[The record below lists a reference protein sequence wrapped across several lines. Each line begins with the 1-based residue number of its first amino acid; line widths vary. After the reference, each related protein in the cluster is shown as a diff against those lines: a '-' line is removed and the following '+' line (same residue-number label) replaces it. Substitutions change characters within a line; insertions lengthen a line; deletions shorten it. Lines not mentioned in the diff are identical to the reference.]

1 MKIVSAFELRF
12 PNWETQKT
20 EVKRF
25 LVQYVEMLTTE
36 SAVVYEGDGVMMSE
50 DRYLLELAKPAH
62 GGYSASAAKLKFAE
76 LLKDP
81 TAIRDK
87 QGGVDR
93 VRVSLDDHVKFIN
106 KFSRLK
112 QLIQSEQARKNLSD
126 SDVQNLENRVLSGH
140 DRGFANQ
147 DIDMLSMAQRMAKGA
162 GKGATAFD
170 AEHLQ
175 MGDLQGLLPE
185 PGSPAPKKKG
195 GNPDADE
202 DSLVLGR
209 FVVSEQG

>member
-1 MKIVSAFELRF
+1 MKF
-12 PNWETQKT
+12 T
-20 EVKRF
+20 
-25 LVQYVEMLTTE
+25 
-36 SAVVYEGDGVMMSE
+36 
-50 DRYLLELAKPAH
+50 
-62 GGYSASAAKLKFAE
+62 
-76 LLKDP
+76 
-81 TAIRDK
+81 
-87 QGGVDR
+87 
-93 VRVSLDDHVKFIN
+93 N

-147 DIDMLSMAQRMAKGA
+147 DIDMLSMAQRMAKGT

-175 MGDLQGLLPE
+175 MGDLQGLLPGF
-185 PGSPAPKKKG
+185 GSPAPKKKG

-209 FVVSEQG
+209 FVVSEQGRWTHFADALFLFIIRHVASLLVPNALNLSLNLLNPVNP